1 MVQLDVTAVN
11 VALQW
16 IGTSLGG
23 GVAGLQWGRE
33 RLHGRVCQLHS
44 LSGCTAVDR
53 LGAKRRVHRRELAQ
67 LLLEHGESTAYE
79 LK

>member
-44 LSGCTAVDR
+44 LSGCGGRPARRKARVFIGVNLPSFSWNTAGR
-53 LGAKRRVHRRELAQ
+53 QRMN
-67 LLLEHGESTAYE
+67 
-79 LK
+79 